1 MNKTLLTVDELATSL
16 NVCPKTL
23 YSWAE
28 LGKIPCYKLNGCI
41 RFDSDEILNWLET
54 CKKSS
59 SSGIMGIAQTVA
71 RPQERK
77 VT

>member
-1 MNKTLLTVDELATSL
+1 MNKKLLTVDELAPSL

-41 RFDSDEILNWLET
+41 RFDPDEIFKWLES
-54 CKKSS
+54 CKKEP
-59 SSGIMGIAQTVA
+59 SSGIMGTAQTVA

-77 VT
+77 VN